1 MKTEEDNRRIATQLM
16 NTAMT
21 YARVIL
27 KRYGELGPFGFS
39 MSREGEVSR
48 ETLEIP
54 RLPDDP
60 KRQWKLLGEHMA
72 ARARRGVV
80 QAVAMAANVSLAEPS
95 AEGYVD
101 AVAMTIEVE
110 GGYAIEVTVPY
121 KIYGG
126 QLKNLLPRRIAV
138 GKVTMEE
145 RQGGIFTH
153 AGPTLVK
160 GSEQH
165 GA

>member
-1 MKTEEDNRRIATQLM
+1 MKSEQDNRRIATQLM

-21 YARVIL
+21 FARLIL
-27 KRYGELGPFGFS
+27 KRYGELGPFGYT
-39 MSREGEVSR
+39 MNRDGEVAR
-48 ETLEIP
+48 QVLEIP
-54 RLPDDP
+54 RLPSDP
-60 KRQWKLLGEHMA
+60 QRLWKLLGEHMA
-72 ARARRGVV
+72 ERARRGLV

-101 AVAMTIEVE
+101 AVAMAIEVE

-121 KIYGG
+121 RIYGG

-138 GKVTMEE
+138 GKVVMEE
-145 RQGGIFTH
+145 RESRIFAP

-165 GA
+165 SA

>member
-1 MKTEEDNRRIATQLM
+1 
-16 NTAMT
+16 
-21 YARVIL
+21 
-27 KRYGELGPFGFS
+27 GPFGFS
-39 MSREGEVSR
+39 MSQEGEVSR

-54 RLPDDP
+54 RLPEDP
-60 KRQWKLLGEHMA
+60 KRLWKLLGEHVA

-101 AVAMTIEVE
+101 AVAMAIEVE

-121 KIYGG
+121 RIYGG
-126 QLKNLLPRRIAV
+126 QVWNLLPRRIAV
-138 GKVTMEE
+138 GKVVMEDRE
-145 RQGGIFTH
+145 GRIFTP

-165 GA
+165 SA

>member
-1 MKTEEDNRRIATQLM
+1 MKSEHDNRRIATQMM

-27 KRYGELGPFGFS
+27 KRYGELGPFGYA
-39 MSREGEVSR
+39 MNREGEIARQV
-48 ETLEIP
+48 LEIP
-54 RLPDDP
+54 RLPTDP
-60 KRQWKLLGEHMA
+60 QRLWKLLGEHMQE
-72 ARARRGVV
+72 RARRGLV

-101 AVAMTIEVE
+101 AVAMAIEVE
-110 GGYAIEVTVPY
+110 GGYAIDVTVPY
-121 KIYGG
+121 RIYGG

-138 GKVTMEE
+138 GKVVMEE
-145 RQGGIFTH
+145 RENRIFVP
-153 AGPTLVK
+153 AGTALVK

-165 GA
+165 SA